1 MFVLAVTASSR
12 DLNPSIILDQ
22 TDRLSHLHGNGTSS
36 LMYRIL
42 SIPPRAGGNHAVCAA
57 LAPARRTAYRCR
69 FSGHRLDI
77 CTRSQ
82 RPRLPGT
89 GGLRVRWLR

>member
-22 TDRLSHLHGNGTSS
+22 TDRLSHLHGNSTSS

-42 SIPPRAGGNHAVCAA
+42 SIPPRAGGNHAMAPLLPRRGAPPIDAA
-57 LAPARRTAYRCR
+57 LVDIAWTSAPVLSGRDCR
-69 FSGHRLDI
+69 GPEDFA
-77 CTRSQ
+77 
-82 RPRLPGT
+82 
-89 GGLRVRWLR
+89 